1 MFRKIKR
8 KIKLR
13 WQIWKTVRVLIRYYG
28 LRFVA
33 VMLKDDLD
41 MLTKHETVTVYE
53 ES

>member
-1 MFRKIKR
+1 MFRKIKSS
-8 KIKLR
+8 IMLR
-13 WQIWKTVRVLIRYYG
+13 WRIRKTVRVLIRYYG

-41 MLTKHETVTVYE
+41 MLTRYETVTVYE